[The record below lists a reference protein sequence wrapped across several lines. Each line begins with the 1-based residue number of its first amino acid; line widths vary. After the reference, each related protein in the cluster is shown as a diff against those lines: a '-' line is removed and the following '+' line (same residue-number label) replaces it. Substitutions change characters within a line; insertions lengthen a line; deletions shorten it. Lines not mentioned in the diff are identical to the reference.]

1 MDSITDSSGEK
12 GKTTPPVSS
21 KDVEGVVH
29 GHTTSE
35 VILSKHGIRLHPQP
49 VVSDPLDPLNWSAWR
64 KNTILAI
71 VMSLYVPNHRVLLAK
86 VHN

>member
-12 GKTTPPVSS
+12 GKTAAPTASR
-21 KDVEGVVH
+21 DVESVH
-29 GHTTSE
+29 GHATPE

-64 KNTILAI
+64 KHTILAI
-71 VMSLYVPNHRVLLAK
+71 VMSL
-86 VHN
+86 